1 MKRQYKYL
9 VVLYRPSLFVFG
21 YNVHGYVYAESKK
34 AVRNMI
40 AQWDEKAR
48 VQVIARVNLSDPET
62 VGFHRVTIVE
72 GKTA

>member
-1 MKRQYKYL
+1 MKRQYKFL
-9 VVLYRPSLFVFG
+9 VVLHRPSLFVFG

-34 AVRNMI
+34 AVRTMI

-62 VGFHRVTIVE
+62 VGMFRMDL
-72 GKTA
+72 GKSA